1 MITIDAFCCM
11 ILTKPFLYYHLGD
24 ICLAQLLHVIH
35 TLFNKLVLFFCLPQ
49 HTVQCFQNSP
59 YVQVTVSRNG
69 LPTFSSYYFSIPS
82 TKSLDAS
89 TTSICSYSYIIYV
102 KYSCY
107 ARAVASSFCTMLLLG
122 MLFHMMHKSWHIPCI
137 ECDYVSYVFL

>member
-1 MITIDAFCCM
+1 MFPKFAVHAGDCIKKWPAN
-11 ILTKPFLYYHLGD
+11 FL
-24 ICLAQLLHVIH
+24 V
-35 TLFNKLVLFFCLPQ
+35 
-49 HTVQCFQNSP
+49 
-59 YVQVTVSRNG
+59 
-69 LPTFSSYYFSIPS
+69 PS